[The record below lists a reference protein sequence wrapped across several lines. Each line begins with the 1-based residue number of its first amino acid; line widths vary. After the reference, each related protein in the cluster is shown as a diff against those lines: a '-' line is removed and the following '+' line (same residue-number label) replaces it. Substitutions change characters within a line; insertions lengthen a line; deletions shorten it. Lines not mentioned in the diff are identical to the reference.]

1 MTCRLRPVDHCARY
15 RAALLL
21 VVSIAVLGGCSMLRL
36 GYGQLDTIATW
47 RAEQYFDLDGTQRE
61 EFLRR
66 FRPLHEW
73 HRREQLP
80 DYAAFLDQF
89 GARVQKG
96 LAPADVHWLLGGIR
110 SRYAVIAERGAHDA
124 AALLMTVTPA
134 QLDALKHR
142 FDRDNG
148 RFIRAHRLDGG
159 PEERQR
165 ARARRTLSQLRDWV
179 GTLEPEQEQKI
190 EAMARALP
198 EIESLRHE
206 ERMRRQRE
214 FIELMGQ
221 RGDAKAFAATLRRW
235 LIDWE
240 SGRPPEH
247 RRLFD
252 ESWKRRAEF
261 YAAVDR
267 MLTRDQRAHLLNRLQ
282 THSSDFRRLAGSA
295 APAERTVTGYSRDG
309 LY

>member
-1 MTCRLRPVDHCARY
+1 MRHGIRTASI
-15 RAALLL
+15 LL
-21 VVSIAVLGGCSMLRL
+21 VTALWLALAAGCSMVHL
-36 GYGQLDTIATW
+36 GYGHLDTIAAW
-47 RAEQYFDLDGTQRE
+47 RAEQYFDLDGAQRE
-61 EFLRR
+61 EFQRR

-89 GARVQKG
+89 GARAQKG

-110 SRYAVIAERGAHDA
+110 SRYAVIAERGAQDA

-134 QLDALKHR
+134 QLDALQSR
-142 FDRDNG
+142 FDRDNR
-148 RFIRAHRLDGG
+148 RFIREHQLDSGS
-159 PEERQR
+159 EERQR

-179 GTLEPEQEQKI
+179 GTLAPEQEQKI
-190 EAMARALP
+190 EAMVRALP
-198 EIESLRHE
+198 EIEPLRHE

-214 FIELMGQ
+214 FLELMGQ

-252 ESWKRRAEF
+252 ESWKQRAEF
-261 YAAVDR
+261 YAAVHR

-282 THSSDFRRLAGSA
+282 AHSSDFRRLAGSA
-295 APAERTVTGYSRDG
+295 AAAERAASDY
-309 LY
+309 